1 MHRLIAWNKGM
12 KYLPSKPI
20 LTVYRGYNSLKY
32 DELRPNTPQYD
43 SDTYRYSSE
52 KTENDQLKQA
62 T

>member
-1 MHRLIAWNKGM
+1 M
-12 KYLPSKPI
+12 KYLPSQPI
-20 LTVYRGYNSLKY
+20 LTVYRGYNSLEY